1 MHIPSKDLAPPYLG
15 GLILNQ
21 DSCLDVRNNPGADS
35 TTGNVRKVAFMN
47 RRRFFQVAGAAG
59 AALMASRH
67 RMTSVLA
74 ASSSTRELVRFPEK
88 TEMILLTDRPPQLET
103 PIHYFRQD
111 LTPNEAFFVR
121 WHLEGIPTSV
131 DLRTFRL
138 NISGHVRQP
147 LQLSVDEM
155 RSQFEP
161 ISIVAVNQ
169 CSGNSRSFFE
179 PRVPGGQWKHGAVG
193 NAKWSGV
200 PLKSILDRAQVK
212 SGAVDVSFNGL
223 DAPPLPSVSDFVKA
237 LSIDHARDGEVMI
250 AYAMNDHALPMV
262 NGFPIRLIVPGW
274 YGTYWVKALSDI
286 TVLPQAFSN
295 FWTDKAYRIPSG
307 PNGTESPKNLAKD
320 TIPINRFNVRSIFVR
335 PDPDETLRRGM
346 PTEIEG
352 IAFDAG
358 HGIRR
363 VEVSTDGGAT
373 WADARLDPE
382 IGKYSW
388 RRWRAAWTPRS
399 RGQYRLMARATNA
412 IGETQSKEQWNRSG
426 FMWNVIQQVDVRVQ

>member
-1 MHIPSKDLAPPYLG
+1 MGGRKPTDNALG
-15 GLILNQ
+15 K
-21 DSCLDVRNNPGADS
+21 SYSV
-35 TTGNVRKVAFMN
+35 N
-47 RRRFFQVAGAAG
+47 RRGFLQIIGATSV
-59 AALMASRH
+59 AALTASCNRLD
-67 RMTSVLA
+67 SVVGSLSTAATLA
-74 ASSSTRELVRFPEK
+74 RFPEK

-103 PIHYFRQD
+103 PLHYFRQD

-138 NISGHVRQP
+138 NVSGHVRQP
-147 LQLSVDEM
+147 LQLSVDEL

-161 ISIVAVNQ
+161 NSIVAVNQ

-179 PRVPGGQWKHGAVG
+179 PRVPGGQWQHGAVG
-193 NAKWSGV
+193 NAKWTGV
-200 PLKSILDRAQVK
+200 SVNSILDRAQVK

-223 DAPPLPSVSDFVKA
+223 DAPPLSSVADFVKA

-250 AYAMNDHALPMV
+250 AYAMNDQALPMV
-262 NGFPIRLIVPGW
+262 NGFPLRLVVPGW

-286 TVLPQAFSN
+286 TVLPRAFSN
-295 FWTDKAYRIPSG
+295 FWTDKAYRIPKAA
-307 PNGTESPKNLAKD
+307 NGTESPKDLAKD
-320 TIPINRFNVRSIFVR
+320 TVPINRFNVRSIFVR
-335 PDPDETLRRGM
+335 PGPDETVHSGI
-346 PTEIEG
+346 PNEIEG
-352 IAFDAG
+352 VAFDSG

-373 WADARLDPE
+373 WAEARLDGE

-388 RRWRAAWTPRS
+388 RRWRASWTPSS

-412 IGETQSKEQWNRSG
+412 IGETQSQQQWNRSG
-426 FMWNVIQQVDVRVQ
+426 FMWNVIQQTDVRVE

>member
-1 MHIPSKDLAPPYLG
+1 
-15 GLILNQ
+15 
-21 DSCLDVRNNPGADS
+21 
-35 TTGNVRKVAFMN
+35 
-47 RRRFFQVAGAAG
+47 
-59 AALMASRH
+59 MASPD
-67 RMTSVLA
+67 RMTSVLG
-74 ASSSTRELVRFPEK
+74 ASLSMRDLVRFPEK

-138 NISGHVRQP
+138 SVSGHVRQP
-147 LQLSVDEM
+147 LQLSVDEL

-179 PRVPGGQWKHGAVG
+179 PRVPGGQWKDGAVG
-193 NAKWSGV
+193 NAKWTGV
-200 PLKSILDRAQVK
+200 SVKSILDRAQVK

-223 DAPPLPSVSDFVKA
+223 DAPPLPSVADFVKA

-250 AYAMNDHALPMV
+250 AYAMNDQALPMV
-262 NGFPIRLIVPGW
+262 NGFPLRLVVPGW

-286 TVLPQAFSN
+286 TVLPHAFSN
-295 FWTDKAYRIPSG
+295 FWTDKAYRIPKG
-307 PNGTESPKNLAKD
+307 PNGTESPKDLAKD
-320 TIPINRFNVRSIFVR
+320 TVPINRFNVRSIFVR
-335 PDPDETLRRGM
+335 PDPDETLHPGM
-346 PTEIEG
+346 PNEMEG
-352 IAFDAG
+352 IAFDSG
-358 HGIRR
+358 YGIRR
-363 VEVSTDGGAT
+363 VEVSTDGGST
-373 WADARLDPE
+373 WADARLDSE

-388 RRWRAAWTPRS
+388 RRWRASWTPRN

-412 IGETQSKEQWNRSG
+412 RGETQSNGQWNRSG
-426 FMWNVIQQVDVRVQ
+426 FMWNVIQQVDVSVE

>member
-1 MHIPSKDLAPPYLG
+1 
-15 GLILNQ
+15 
-21 DSCLDVRNNPGADS
+21 
-35 TTGNVRKVAFMN
+35 MN
-47 RRRFFQVAGAAG
+47 RRRFFQLAGAAG
-59 AALMASRH
+59 AALMASRG
-67 RMTSVLA
+67 RMTLG
-74 ASSSTRELVRFPEK
+74 ASSTTRDLARFPEK

-138 NISGHVRQP
+138 NVTGHVRQP
-147 LQLSVDEM
+147 LQLSVDDL

-161 ISIVAVNQ
+161 VSIIAVNQ

-179 PRVPGGQWKHGAVG
+179 PHVPGGQWKHGAVG
-193 NAKWSGV
+193 NAKWTGV
-200 PLKSILDRAQVK
+200 SVKSILDRAQVK

-223 DAPPLPSVSDFVKA
+223 DAPPLPSVADFVKA

-250 AYAMNDHALPMV
+250 AYTMNDHSLPMV
-262 NGFPIRLIVPGW
+262 NGFPLRLVVPGW

-307 PNGTESPKNLAKD
+307 PNGTESPKDLAKD
-320 TIPINRFNVRSIFVR
+320 TVPINRFNVRSIFVR
-335 PDPDETLRRGM
+335 PDPDQTLRSGV
-346 PTEIEG
+346 PTEMEG
-352 IAFDAG
+352 IAFDSG
-358 HGIRR
+358 HGISR

-382 IGKYSW
+382 LGKYSW
-388 RRWRAAWTPRS
+388 RRWRASWTPRN

-412 IGETQSKEQWNRSG
+412 VGETQSKEQWNRSG
-426 FMWNVIQQVDVRVQ
+426 FMWNVISQVDVKVG

>member
-1 MHIPSKDLAPPYLG
+1 M
-15 GLILNQ
+15 
-21 DSCLDVRNNPGADS
+21 
-35 TTGNVRKVAFMN
+35 GNVRKISFMN
-47 RRRFFQVAGAAG
+47 RRRFFQLAGTAG
-59 AALMASRH
+59 AALMTGSG
-67 RMTSVLA
+67 RMASVLA
-74 ASSSTRELVRFPEK
+74 ASPDTVDLARFPEK

-103 PIHYFRQD
+103 PLHYFRQD

-138 NISGHVRQP
+138 NVSGHVRQL
-147 LQLSVDEM
+147 LQLSVDDL

-161 ISIVAVNQ
+161 MSIIAVNQ

-193 NAKWSGV
+193 NAKWTGV
-200 PLKSILDRAQVK
+200 SMKSILDRAQVK

-250 AYAMNDHALPMV
+250 AYAMNDQALPMV
-262 NGFPIRLIVPGW
+262 NGFPLRLVVPGW

-295 FWTDKAYRIPSG
+295 FWTDKAYRIPKG
-307 PNGTESPKNLAKD
+307 PNGTESPKDLAKE
-320 TIPINRFNVRSIFVR
+320 TVPINRFNVRSIFVR
-335 PDPDETLRRGM
+335 PDPDETLHPGM
-346 PTEIEG
+346 PTEMEG
-352 IAFDAG
+352 IAFDSG
-358 HGIRR
+358 YGIRR
-363 VEVSTDGGAT
+363 VEVSTDGGST
-373 WADARLDPE
+373 WASARLDPE
-382 IGKYSW
+382 LGKYSW
-388 RRWRAAWTPRS
+388 RRWRASWTPKQ

-412 IGETQSKEQWNRSG
+412 VGETQSTAQWNRSG
-426 FMWNVIQQVDVRVQ
+426 FMWNVIEHVDVKVE

>member
-1 MHIPSKDLAPPYLG
+1 MP
-15 GLILNQ
+15 NQ
-21 DSCLDVRNNPGADS
+21 NSCLGARNSRGADS
-35 TTGNVRKVAFMN
+35 TTETVQKVSFMN
-47 RRRFFQVAGAAG
+47 RRRFFQLAGAAG
-59 AALMASRH
+59 AALMASPD
-67 RMTSVLA
+67 RMTSVLG
-74 ASSSTRELVRFPEK
+74 ASSSMRDLVRFPEK

-131 DLRTFRL
+131 DLRTFRV
-138 NISGHVRQP
+138 NVSGHVRQP
-147 LQLSVDEM
+147 LQLSVDEL

-161 ISIVAVNQ
+161 ISIIAVNQ

-179 PRVPGGQWKHGAVG
+179 PRVPGGQWKDGAVG
-193 NAKWSGV
+193 NAKWTGV
-200 PLKSILDRAQVK
+200 PLKSI
-212 SGAVDVSFNGL
+212 
-223 DAPPLPSVSDFVKA
+223 
-237 LSIDHARDGEVMI
+237 RDGEVMI
-250 AYAMNDHALPMV
+250 AYAMNDQALPMV
-262 NGFPIRLIVPGW
+262 NGFPVRLVVPGW

-307 PNGTESPKNLAKD
+307 PNGTESPKDLAKD
-320 TIPINRFNVRSIFVR
+320 TVPINRFNVRSIFVR
-335 PDPDETLRRGM
+335 PDPDETLHPGI

-352 IAFDAG
+352 IAFDSG

-363 VEVSTDGGAT
+363 VEVSTDGGGT
-373 WADARLDPE
+373 WTDARLEPE
-382 IGKYSW
+382 LGKYSW
-388 RRWRAAWTPRS
+388 RRWRASWTPRN

-426 FMWNVIQQVDVRVQ
+426 FMWNVIQEVDVSVE